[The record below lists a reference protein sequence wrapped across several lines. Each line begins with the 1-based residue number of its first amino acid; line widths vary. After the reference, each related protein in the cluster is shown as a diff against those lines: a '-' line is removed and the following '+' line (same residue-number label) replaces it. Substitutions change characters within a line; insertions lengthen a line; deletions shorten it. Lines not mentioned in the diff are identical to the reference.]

1 MLHYRELLQSLQS
14 IGSHHSDTKEEP
26 IFYHLNYYSIQI
38 LYLIKF
44 LESNCFYRI
53 SLQTIYIIVSFIYI
67 HVHSKWFFPSY
78 TQSDFF
84 HQCNQTVLP
93 LLITLLTFY
102 PFNAQ
107 KKQGI
112 FTEHIKSKEPAGWAI
127 YKLFTSPLSS
137 EQQKRH
143 IFLSAVKT
151 AKADTSPNTKA
162 QLSFL
167 PNNSLTPRSLWV
179 CSAPANRGNKCCLY

>member
-38 LYLIKF
+38 LYFIKF

-53 SLQTIYIIVSFIYI
+53 YLQTIYIIVSFIYI

-78 TQSDFF
+78 TQWFF
-84 HQCNQTVLP
+84 SISATTQFFLCS
-93 LLITLLTFY
+93 LLYWHFAHLM
-102 PFNAQ
+102 PRKN
-107 KKQGI
+107 GI
-112 FTEHIKSKEPAGWAI
+112 FTEHIKSKEPVGWAI
-127 YKLFTSPLSS
+127 YKLFTSPLSP

-143 IFLSAVKT
+143 ILLSAVKT

-179 CSAPANRGNKCCLY
+179 CSASANRGNKCCLY